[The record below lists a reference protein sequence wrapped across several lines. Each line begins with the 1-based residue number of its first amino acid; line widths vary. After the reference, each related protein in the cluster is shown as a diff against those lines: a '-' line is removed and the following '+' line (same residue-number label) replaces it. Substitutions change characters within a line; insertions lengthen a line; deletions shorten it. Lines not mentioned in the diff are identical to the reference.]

1 MVTLNPQ
8 RYQVNNQTPR
18 LFHYIFFADLAVKM
32 RAEVRDEKLISPESG
47 EA

>member
-8 RYQVNNQTPR
+8 RYQVNNQMLR
-18 LFHYIFFADLAVKM
+18 LVHYIFFADRVVKM
-32 RAEVRDEKLISPESG
+32 RAGVRDEKLIPPESG